1 MWKTLTSTTSFTKK
15 QRSGNIIALVVVII
29 CCILPF
35 LAPLLVKEKK
45 YDHNSFEKEI
55 ALLQVRQVDSGSQFS
70 TIDPGDDPP
79 FFQPSGSRT
88 ITGSRKG
95 ELFFF
100 DPNTLDEDGWKRLGI
115 RDKTIGTI
123 KNYIAKGGRFR
134 KAEDISKIWGLAKE
148 DAERIIPFVRL
159 PAGENKATTF
169 EQTKP
174 AAKPEKKE
182 FSQSLIDINTA
193 DTTMLIALPGIGSK
207 LSQRIINFRDR
218 LGGFHSVEQ
227 VGETFGLPDSTFQK
241 IKKRLVVKSLSVRKI
256 NINTATIEELKAH
269 PYIRYVIGNAIVQY
283 RNQHGNF
290 SSLDELKKIM
300 AVTEEVYSK
309 ALPYLSVD

>member
-45 YDHNSFEKEI
+45 YDHSSFEKEI
-55 ALLQVRQVDSGSQFS
+55 ALLQVKQVDSGSRFS
-70 TIDPGDDPP
+70 AKEPGDDPP
-79 FFQPSGSRT
+79 FFQPSGSKNFT
-88 ITGSRKG
+88 ASRKG

-100 DPNTLDEDGWKRLGI
+100 DPNTLDEDGWRKLGI

-123 KNYIAKGGRFR
+123 KNYLAKGGRFR

-159 PAGENKATTF
+159 PAVENKATLF

-174 AAKPEKKE
+174 GAKPEKKE
-182 FSQSLIDINTA
+182 FSQALIDINTA
-193 DTTMLIALPGIGSK
+193 DTTALIALPGIGSK

-241 IKKRLVVKSLSVRKI
+241 IKKRLVVKTASVKRI
-256 NINTATIEELKAH
+256 NVNTATVDELKAH
-269 PYIRYVIGNAIVQY
+269 PYIRYAIGNAIVQY
-283 RNQHGNF
+283 RSQHGNF
-290 SSLDELKKIM
+290 SSVDELKKIM

>member
-55 ALLQVRQVDSGSQFS
+55 ALLQVKQVDSGSLFS
-70 TIDPGDDPP
+70 AKEPGDDPP
-79 FFQPSGSRT
+79 FFQPSGSKK
-88 ITGSRKG
+88 ITESHKA

-100 DPNTLDEDGWKRLGI
+100 DPNTLDEEGWRKLGI

-134 KAEDISKIWGLAKE
+134 KAEDIGKIWGLSKE

-159 PAGENKATTF
+159 PAAENKAITF

-193 DTTMLIALPGIGSK
+193 DTTALIALPGIGSK
-207 LSQRIINFRDR
+207 LSQRIINFRDK

-241 IKKRLVVKSLSVRKI
+241 IKKRLVVKTASVKRI
-256 NINTATIEELKAH
+256 NVNTATVDELKAH
-269 PYIRYVIGNAIVQY
+269 PYIRYAIGNAIVQY

-290 SSLDELKKIM
+290 SSVDELKKIM

>member
-45 YDHNSFEKEI
+45 YDHSSFEKEI
-55 ALLQVRQVDSGSQFS
+55 ALLHVKQVDSGSRFS
-70 TIDPGDDPP
+70 AKEPGDDPP
-79 FFQPSGSRT
+79 FFQPSGSKNFT
-88 ITGSRKG
+88 ASRKG

-100 DPNTLDEDGWKRLGI
+100 DPNTLDEDGWRKLGI

-123 KNYIAKGGRFR
+123 KNYLAKGGRFR

-159 PAGENKATTF
+159 PAAENKATLF

-174 AAKPEKKE
+174 GAKPEKKE
-182 FSQSLIDINTA
+182 FSQALIDINTA
-193 DTTMLIALPGIGSK
+193 DTTALIALPGIGSK

-241 IKKRLVVKSLSVRKI
+241 IKKRLVVKTASLKRI
-256 NINTATIEELKAH
+256 NVNTATVDELKAH
-269 PYIRYVIGNAIVQY
+269 PYIRYAIGNAIVQY

-290 SSLDELKKIM
+290 SSVDELKKIM

>member
-15 QRSGNIIALVVVII
+15 QRSGNIIVLVVVII

-45 YDHNSFEKEI
+45 YDHSSFEKEI
-55 ALLQVRQVDSGSQFS
+55 ALLQVKQVDSGSRFS
-70 TIDPGDDPP
+70 AKEPGDDPP
-79 FFQPSGSRT
+79 FFQPSGSKNFPA
-88 ITGSRKG
+88 SRKG

-100 DPNTLDEDGWKRLGI
+100 DPNTLDEDGWRKLGI

-123 KNYIAKGGRFR
+123 KNYLAKGGRFK

-159 PAGENKATTF
+159 PAAENKATLF

-174 AAKPEKKE
+174 GAKPEKKE
-182 FSQSLIDINTA
+182 FSQALIDINTA
-193 DTTMLIALPGIGSK
+193 DTTALIALPGIGSK

-241 IKKRLVVKSLSVRKI
+241 IKKRLVVKTTSVKRI
-256 NINTATIEELKAH
+256 NVNTATVDELKAH
-269 PYIRYVIGNAIVQY
+269 PYIRYAIGNAIVQY

-290 SSLDELKKIM
+290 LSVDELKKIM

>member
-15 QRSGNIIALVVVII
+15 QRSGNIIVLVVVII

-45 YDHNSFEKEI
+45 YDHSSFEKEI
-55 ALLQVRQVDSGSQFS
+55 ALLQVKQVDSGSRFS
-70 TIDPGDDPP
+70 AKEPGDDPP
-79 FFQPSGSRT
+79 FFQPSGSKNFT
-88 ITGSRKG
+88 ASRKG

-100 DPNTLDEDGWKRLGI
+100 DPNTLDEDGWRKLGI

-123 KNYIAKGGRFR
+123 KNYLAKGGRFR

-159 PAGENKATTF
+159 PAVENKATLF

-174 AAKPEKKE
+174 GAKPEKKE
-182 FSQSLIDINTA
+182 FSQALIDINTA
-193 DTTMLIALPGIGSK
+193 DTTALIALPGIGSK

-241 IKKRLVVKSLSVRKI
+241 IKKRLVVKTASVKRI
-256 NINTATIEELKAH
+256 NVNTATVDELKAH
-269 PYIRYVIGNAIVQY
+269 PYIRYAIGNAIVQY
-283 RNQHGNF
+283 RSQHGNF
-290 SSLDELKKIM
+290 SSVDELKKIM

>member
-70 TIDPGDDPP
+70 TKDPGDDPP

-241 IKKRLVVKSLSVRKI
+241 IKKKLVVKNLSVRKI

-300 AVTEEVYSK
+300 AVTEELYSK

>member
-70 TIDPGDDPP
+70 TKDPGDDPP

-88 ITGSRKG
+88 ITGGRKD

-134 KAEDISKIWGLAKE
+134 KAEDIRKIWGLAKE

-159 PAGENKATTF
+159 PAEENKATTF

-193 DTTMLIALPGIGSK
+193 DTTALIALPGIGSK
-207 LSQRIINFRDR
+207 LSQRIINFRDK

-241 IKKRLVVKSLSVRKI
+241 IKKRLVVKTASVKRI
-256 NINTATIEELKAH
+256 NVNKATVDELKAH
-269 PYIRYVIGNAIVQY
+269 PYIRYAIGNAIVQY

-290 SSLDELKKIM
+290 SSVDELKKIM